1 MGGVLLEELEEG
13 ILWLTLNRPEVRNA
27 LNSDL
32 VVELR
37 DRLRR
42 ADTEAGV
49 SVVVLRGAGTGFCAG
64 GDLGNFVRLQG
75 ADQVREFTRRVFE
88 MFYAVESCSRPVI
101 VMAHGFALAGG
112 TELSLAAD
120 LVVAADDCVFGTPE
134 PRVGLSPG
142 YADVRLAQIAGL
154 HNAKYLALTGDQISA
169 AEAHR
174 IGIVNVLCPAAAL
187 EQRTRELALR
197 IAANAPLGIAAGKA
211 ILNRQAREGY
221 DYTIEM
227 VTMLQMT
234 EDRNEGV
241 AAFKERRSPRFKG
254 R

>member
-1 MGGVLLEELEEG
+1 MVGVLLEEREQG

-27 LNSDL
+27 LSEEL
-32 VVELR
+32 VVRLR

-42 ADTEAGV
+42 VDGEPDV
-49 SVVVLRGAGTGFCAG
+49 QVVVLRGAGAGFCAG
-64 GDLGNFVRLQG
+64 GDLMNFVSLRG
-75 ADQVREFTRRVFE
+75 AQEVREFTRRVFE
-88 MFYAVESCSRPVI
+88 MFYAIESCVRPVI
-101 VMAHGFALAGG
+101 AMTHGFALAGG
-112 TELSLAAD
+112 TEISLAAD
-120 LVVAADDCVFGTPE
+120 LVVSSEECVFGTPE

-142 YADVRLAQIAGL
+142 YADVRLAQVAGL
-154 HNAKYLALTGDQISA
+154 HNAKYLALTGEQISA
-169 AEAHR
+169 QEAHR
-174 IGIVNVLCPAAAL
+174 IGIVNVVCPREQL
-187 EQRTRELALR
+187 EERTRGLALK
-197 IAANAPLGIAAGKA
+197 IAGNAPLGIAAGKA

-241 AAFKERRSPRFKG
+241 AAFKERRPPRFEG